1 MWEIGCRGSRW
12 LFNGGSGRAGRE
24 HHTAWGLFVVITLY
38 WDRIINHWMM
48 NQVKTQEVKIGRSQ
62 IIAEVEVSE
71 NLTMDSDS
79 YDELQLGAASDS
91 WFSFLSPVPLLKYSR
106 GGGCCSPLETTPYIY
121 IFKLLLWYHSRCNF
135 NDVHYL
141 KYTLYYTL
149 WKVSEPVV
157 PL

>member
-1 MWEIGCRGSRW
+1 
-12 LFNGGSGRAGRE
+12 
-24 HHTAWGLFVVITLY
+24 
-38 WDRIINHWMM
+38 MM

-91 WFSFLSPVPLLKYSR
+91 WFSFLAPVPL
-106 GGGCCSPLETTPYIY
+106 
-121 IFKLLLWYHSRCNF
+121 
-135 NDVHYL
+135 L